1 MCPYLNSSDFYL
13 WGPLK
18 SKVYANNPH
27 SLEEL
32 KQNIRHEL
40 GAISEHELRRVARHF
55 FRRCKASQIAQ
66 GHHLERV
73 LSNRYVYHYALL
85 TAKARNKSSVCSSTF
100 VSMNQP
106 PRVRLGV

>member
-32 KQNIRHEL
+32 KQNILQEI
-40 GAISEHELRRVARHF
+40 AATSERIYLKEIYSLPDSTRSS
-55 FRRCKASQIAQ
+55 FR
-66 GHHLERV
+66 
-73 LSNRYVYHYALL
+73 
-85 TAKARNKSSVCSSTF
+85 T
-100 VSMNQP
+100 
-106 PRVRLGV
+106 